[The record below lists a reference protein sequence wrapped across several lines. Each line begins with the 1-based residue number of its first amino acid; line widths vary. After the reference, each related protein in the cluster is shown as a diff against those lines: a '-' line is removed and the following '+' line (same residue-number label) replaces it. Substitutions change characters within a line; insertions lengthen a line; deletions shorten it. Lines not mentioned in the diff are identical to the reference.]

1 MAHETDKRRLFFAII
16 LPDDI
21 KYAIGE
27 VVSRLNESVTGNM
40 IRWCRDDQ
48 WHFTLKFLG
57 ELPHSQSVKAL
68 DAAEKAAWIAP
79 PFSLKLNG
87 VGAFP
92 NPQRPTIL
100 WLGVSEGAKEMGD
113 LANQLDTELRSMG
126 LSQENRAF
134 KPHLTLARIKSYEQ
148 EKEAAK
154 LLQNPT
160 AAEFGSVLISSFALM
175 RSYLL
180 PDGAKY
186 EVTEVF
192 NLKG

>member
-1 MAHETDKRRLFFAII
+1 MKHDTEKRRLFFAIL

-21 KYAIGE
+21 KHAIGE
-27 VVSRLNESVTGNM
+27 VVSRLNQSAPRNT
-40 IRWCRDDQ
+40 IRWCREDQ

-57 ELPHSQSVKAL
+57 ELTPHQSVKATEG
-68 DAAEKAAWIAP
+68 AEKTARIAA

-92 NPQRPTIL
+92 NPQRPTVM
-100 WLGVSEGAKEMGD
+100 WLGVSEGSQQMSD
-113 LANQLDTELRSMG
+113 LANQLDAELQAMG
-126 LSQENRAF
+126 FPKDNRAF

-148 EKEAAK
+148 EKESAK

-160 AAEFGSVLISSFALM
+160 IAEFDSVVISSFALM

-186 EVTEVF
+186 EVTEIF

>member
-1 MAHETDKRRLFFAII
+1 MAQETDKRRLFFAII

-21 KYAIGE
+21 KHAIGE
-27 VVSRLNESVTGNM
+27 VVSRLNESATGNT

-57 ELPHSQSVKAL
+57 ELPFSQSVKAVE
-68 DAAEKAAWIAP
+68 AAESTARVTP

-92 NPQRPTIL
+92 NAQRPTIL
-100 WLGVSEGAKEMGD
+100 WLGVSEGAKEMSD
-113 LANQLDTELRSMG
+113 LANHLDTELLSMG
-126 LSQENRAF
+126 FPKENRAF

-160 AAEFGSVLISSFALM
+160 TAEFESVLISSFALM

-192 NLKG
+192 SLDG